1 MGAREDLLAIPDE
14 VLRNGNIAQAVLV
27 HMDFRD
33 TPKRWWTG
41 FGDLNAGGH
50 TWQGIGDLISIS
62 QITSSYKVSAEPA
75 TFEVA
80 ATPEMLALALA
91 EKERVRGR
99 DVTIYLQ
106 LFANVHM
113 SSFTPGGTEIMAGDP
128 IGSPLTLFS
137 GSMQRMPWKASGP
150 TQRSISIECEG
161 IFLRRNLPPRG
172 RWTDSDQ
179 KARYPGDRG
188 LERLPIYAASYETR
202 WRG

>member
-1 MGAREDLLAIPDE
+1 MGARDDLLAIPDE

-41 FGDLNAGGH
+41 FGDLQVNGH
-50 TWQGIGDLISIS
+50 LWQGLGDLITIS
-62 QITSSYKVSAEPA
+62 PISSSYQVSAEQV

-91 EKERVRGR
+91 AKDRVRDR
-99 DVTIYLQ
+99 SVTVYLQ
-106 LFANVHM
+106 LFAM
-113 SSFTPGGTEIMAGDP
+113 EDAEGAERGQP
-128 IGSPLTLFS
+128 IGSPMALYS
-137 GSMQRMPWKASGP
+137 GTMTKMPWAANGP
-150 TQRSISIECEG
+150 SQRTIRVEAEG
-161 IFLRRNLPPRG
+161 VFFRRNAAPRG

-179 KARYPGDRG
+179 KARYPGDKG
-188 LERLPIYAASYETR
+188 FERLPLYVQYETR

>member
-1 MGAREDLLAIPDE
+1 MGARDDLLAIPDE

-41 FGDLNAGGH
+41 FGDLQVNGH
-50 TWQGIGDLISIS
+50 LWQGLGDLIGIS
-62 QITSSYKVSAEPA
+62 PISSSYQVSAKQV

-91 EKERVRGR
+91 AKDRVRDR
-99 DVTIYLQ
+99 SVTVYLQ
-106 LFANVHM
+106 LFAM
-113 SSFTPGGTEIMAGDP
+113 EDAERGQP
-128 IGSPLTLFS
+128 IGSPMALYS
-137 GSMQRMPWKASGP
+137 GTMTKMPWAANGP
-150 TQRSISIECEG
+150 IQRTIRVEAEG
-161 IFLRRNLPPRG
+161 VFFRRNAAPRG

-179 KARYPGDRG
+179 KARYPGDKG
-188 LERLPIYAASYETR
+188 FERLPLYVQYETR